1 MGRKF
6 EVRKAAMAKTSA
18 AKSKLYSK
26 YGKELYVAAKS
37 NPSIDANPTLKR
49 LVDRAKKLQVPAHV
63 IEKAIEKAKGS
74 GGEDFQTARYEG
86 YGPGGSM
93 IIVDCLTDNVNR
105 TVSEV
110 RNCFTK
116 TDSKMGVS
124 GCVQHMF
131 SHQSVFVIKGLSEEE
146 AFETVMMADCEV
158 EDIETE
164 EDTVTLYA
172 SHTEFYKIKT
182 ALEETGCEIEV
193 EEITWIPSTF
203 VTLDSEDD
211 IARFEK
217 FMNMLDDCEDV
228 QDVYHNVEE

>member
-6 EVRKAAMAKTSA
+6 EVRKAAMMKTGA

-37 NPSIDANPTLKR
+37 NPNVDSNPTLKR
-49 LVDRAKKLQVPAHV
+49 LVERAKKLQVPAHV
-63 IEKAIEKAKGS
+63 IDKAIDKAKGA
-74 GGEDFQTARYEG
+74 GGDDFQKSRYEG

-116 TDSKMGVS
+116 TESKMGVS

-131 SHQSVFVIKGLSEEE
+131 THQSIFSIRGLNEEE

-158 EDIETE
+158 DDIETE
-164 EDTVTLYA
+164 DDIVTIYA
-172 SHTEFYKIKT
+172 SNTEFFKIKT
-182 ALEETGCEIEV
+182 ALDESDCEIEL
-193 EEITWIPSTF
+193 EEITWIPQNYVELT
-203 VTLDSEDD
+203 TDEEK
-211 IARFEK
+211 ARFEK
-217 FMNMLDDCEDV
+217 FMNMLEECEDV
-228 QDVYHNVEE
+228 QDIYHNVEI